1 MADSRCV
8 FTVTLGELAEVP
20 GSPYAYWSPPSLR
33 DVFQRYPPLDR
44 DVAGMPEKPKIAD
57 VKVGLQTSDD
67 LRFTRYWWEVP
78 VEASAA
84 NREET
89 LAGKRWVPFAKGG
102 KPFYHDITVV
112 VNWGNDGEEIKEF
125 DRAVIRNESFY
136 FRPGLAWVNKMS
148 WTGASGFEHLTSYHL
163 PGSTILACGYHGVFL
178 DSSSQVSALLS
189 WSTAHLTAV
198 LAALLDPNAQNVG
211 VGLLARLSV
220 NPRVMGHERL
230 APLAR
235 EAYDL
240 LREWATGDETT
251 TVFIAPWILQVWR
264 GFDPAQKPVTGH
276 PLARDFAWSDWPSTR
291 EVRGE
296 GEGRWTGAWSL
307 QDLAGECLRR
317 EGLLRRR
324 LEEIRRAIDEEVY
337 RLYGI
342 GDAER
347 RIIEEELAQAGG
359 AEEDEAAEA
368 AEASEG
374 EEPEEVA
381 ALTVK
386 EHVCRILHYFAHQAV
401 ARDADGIVPLSDL
414 YLADG
419 GREPGLRARVGDLMA
434 AEFNGFDPDALEEEI
449 AGTLGKPLEGWL
461 AEDFFP
467 YHLGLYRLR
476 PIIWQFSSAGFAPRR
491 GRRAAPVF
499 SCFIYWPRLNSDTLY
514 KVQQLYLKPLLA
526 AAGREVERLEREL
539 EAARQAPSRLRRQ
552 KEQEYQQALDRREE
566 LLAFDRAL
574 DAMLSPAGTNP
585 SVESRSEWVRNV
597 VREISAGGYRPCLD
611 YGVRVNIEPLKQAGL
626 LHRDA
631 MRVKG

>member
-1 MADSRCV
+1 MTDSRYV
-8 FTVTLGELAEVP
+8 FTVTLGELAEIP
-20 GSPYAYWSPPSLR
+20 SSPYAYWAPPSLR
-33 DVFQRYPPLDR
+33 EVFQKYPPLDR
-44 DVAGMPEKPKIAD
+44 DVAGMPEKPKIVE
-57 VKVGLQTSDD
+57 VKEGLGTRDNH
-67 LRFTRYWWEVP
+67 RFLRYWWEVP
-78 VEASAA
+78 AGDIAVS
-84 NREET
+84 REET
-89 LAGKRWVPFAKGG
+89 FRGKKWVPFAKGG
-102 KPFYHDITVV
+102 KPFYHDITLV
-112 VNWGNDGEEIKEF
+112 VNWGNDGEEIKGFRE
-125 DRAVIRNESFY
+125 DGGRQRSRPQNESFY
-136 FRPGLAWVNKMS
+136 FRPGTTWECIV
-148 WTGASGFEHLTSYHL
+148 SGWQL
-163 PGSTILACGYHGVFL
+163 GVSF
-178 DSSSQVSALLS
+178 
-189 WSTAHLTAV
+189 
-198 LAALLDPNAQNVG
+198 LAAGVIFGDQGRSFFNYNDKLIRSLVGFGNSRLAANLFSLIDPLAHHRAVG
-211 VGLLARLSV
+211 SIARLPISPSV
-220 NPRVMGHERL
+220 VNTSLPS
-230 APLAR
+230 LAR

-240 LREWATGDETT
+240 LREWDTGNETST
-251 TVFIAPWILQVWR
+251 QFVAPWILQVWR

-276 PLARDFAWSDWPSTR
+276 PLARDFAWSDWPSAR

-296 GEGRWTGAWSL
+296 GKGRWTGAWSL

-324 LEEIRRAIDEEVY
+324 LEEIQRAIDDEVY

-359 AEEDEAAEA
+359 AEEEEEAEA
-368 AEASEG
+368 AAASEG

-381 ALTVK
+381 ALTIK
-386 EHVCRILHYFAHQAV
+386 EHVCRMLHYFAHQAV

-419 GREPGLRARVGDLMA
+419 GREPGLRARVRDLIA
-434 AEFNGFDPDALEEEI
+434 AEFKGFDPDALEEEI

-476 PIIWQFSSAGFAPRR
+476 PIIWQLSSAGFAPRR

-514 KVQQLYLKPLLA
+514 KVQQLYLKPQLA
-526 AAGREVERLEREL
+526 AAGREAERLEREL

-574 DAMLSPAGTNP
+574 DAMLSPAGANP
-585 SVESRSEWVRNV
+585 PVESRSEWVKNA
-597 VREISAGGYRPCLD
+597 VREISAGGYQPCRD
-611 YGVRVNIEPLKQAGL
+611 YGVRVNIEPLKRAGL